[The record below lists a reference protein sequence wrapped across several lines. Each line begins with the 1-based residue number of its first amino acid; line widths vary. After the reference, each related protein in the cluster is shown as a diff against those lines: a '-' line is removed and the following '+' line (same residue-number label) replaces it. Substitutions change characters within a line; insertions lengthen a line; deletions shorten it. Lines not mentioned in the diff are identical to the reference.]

1 MGVKVV
7 TKCPFMVTN
16 SNLRLHKRQIFCKM
30 INFRCFRRAIV
41 LANVQTGPN
50 DPNVWPANPRAFV
63 SGTIRAA
70 SASVPSNPFKFATKE
85 KFLTSG
91 SAAGQNKQGILKGEV
106 SLYR

>member
-1 MGVKVV
+1 
-7 TKCPFMVTN
+7 
-16 SNLRLHKRQIFCKM
+16 M

-41 LANVQTGPN
+41 LANVRTGRN

-63 SGTIRAA
+63 SGTNRAA
-70 SASVPSNPFKFATKE
+70 SASVPSNPSKFATKE

-106 SLYR
+106 SLYS